1 MQASLQDL
9 SSSPSSPSFQVCQRT
24 LNRCHEII
32 FGDLPTPVSSP
43 YVGLDL
49 PFQARFS
56 RRKVKAH
63 VEPAFIGLGLMLAG
77 TPAMP
82 KLTEIMGEVA
92 LQQGRADEAGSGMK
106 SFETDDSDIPPGSA
120 KATRNDSG
128 DDDDNAS
135 DGKNENDHAAG
146 SHTHSPNDAPVSEK
160 RTIVKRRRT
169 IVAAQTSPALVHLQN
184 VHRSRLSED
193 PLDQLDSSPPAR
205 VASPYQSS
213 PSIPTTKHIFRHNTL
228 NSGDTLLQRYD
239 LDSQAHL
246 LKSQYYRSEVSGY
259 HSHYDFGIIS
269 KYHRFDSY

>member
-32 FGDLPTPVSSP
+32 FGDLPTPVSGP
-43 YVGLDL
+43 YAGLDL

-56 RRKVKAH
+56 RRKVKTH
-63 VEPAFIGLGLMLAG
+63 VEPAFIGLGLVLAG
-77 TPAMP
+77 APAMP

-92 LQQGRADEAGSGMK
+92 LQQGRADEDGSEPK
-106 SFETDDSDIPPGSA
+106 NFDTDDSDMAPGSG
-120 KATRNDSG
+120 KPMRNDSG

-135 DGKNENDHAAG
+135 DGKNEDNHAP
-146 SHTHSPNDAPVSEK
+146 SSYPRSPNDAPVSEK
-160 RTIVKRRRT
+160 RTVVDCHRT

-184 VHRSRLSED
+184 THHSRLSED
-193 PLDQLDSSPPAR
+193 PLDSSSPAR

-213 PSIPTTKHIFRHNTL
+213 PSISTAQHPLRQGTR
-228 NSGDTLLQRYD
+228 NSGDSLLQQYD

-246 LKSQYYRSEVSGY
+246 LRSQYYRSEVS
-259 HSHYDFGIIS
+259 S
-269 KYHRFDSY
+269 